1 MPRIIVTGAS
11 GFLGGHLVQS
21 MLDAG
26 WDVAVLTR
34 KTVKGVPST
43 RSHHVDGSIASMA
56 AGLTAFR
63 PDCVIH
69 LASLF
74 VASHVADDVDRLIA
88 SNITLGAHLLE
99 AMAQSDVR
107 RLVCAGTA
115 WQHRDDAAYAPV
127 NLYAATKQAFEDLCR
142 YYVDAH
148 GFAAWHLRLGD
159 TVGAD
164 DPRPKLFG
172 LLDKARRDGAT
183 LDMSPGEQRLNLL
196 DASDVAAGFMHAAR
210 TAIEGGSGER
220 LFVLRHGESW
230 RLRDIVTCYQRH
242 AGGQPAVR
250 FGAKPYRDRE
260 IMTPP
265 TVPATLPGWQP
276 RVSVESAIRA
286 VATAHLAQDT

>member
-1 MPRIIVTGAS
+1 MPRIMVTGAS

-183 LDMSPGEQRLNLL
+183 LDLSLI
-196 DASDVAAGFMHAAR
+196 H
-210 TAIEGGSGER
+210 I
-220 LFVLRHGESW
+220 
-230 RLRDIVTCYQRH
+230 
-242 AGGQPAVR
+242 
-250 FGAKPYRDRE
+250 
-260 IMTPP
+260 
-265 TVPATLPGWQP
+265 
-276 RVSVESAIRA
+276 
-286 VATAHLAQDT
+286 